1 MLKDLSDFE
10 KFMSICISAKVTEI
24 TAFGC
29 TIKFNPTESQ
39 AFVPEVAE
47 PEAPEELK
55 GDDLIFYSV
64 TNGDASE
71 NIEVQG
77 AD

>member
-1 MLKDLSDFE
+1 MLNGLSDFE
-10 KFMSICISAKVTEI
+10 KFMSICVVAKVTEI
-24 TAFGC
+24 NAFGC
-29 TIKFNPTESQ
+29 SIKFSPTEQPFAS
-39 AFVPEVAE
+39 EVAE

-64 TNGDASE
+64 TNGDAGE